1 MSALFGIIRICFVVS
16 FVLISFVP
24 YSSGTTYEYNGPN
37 FSSDT
42 TEHIYAK
49 LTLSDALQ
57 TNFSGNLDL
66 TLLPGFSLTLTD
78 SYRKLTLTTYGASL
92 LGQHCTI
99 SATDNYGLPSE
110 WDLLL
115 WDEVA
120 PQRVVTLRTI
130 LYHGLDS
137 NTGTIFYGKDDLS
150 VLAINYKNFSS
161 VYHISLDGPDST
173 GWSVMAAP
181 VPEPATMILFGAG
194 LVGLIGTRLKRKK

>member
-1 MSALFGIIRICFVVS
+1 MSVLFGIIRVCFVVG

-24 YSSGTTYEYNGPN
+24 NSSGITYEYNGPN

-42 TEHIYAK
+42 TEHLYAR
-49 LTLSDALQ
+49 LTFSDALQ
-57 TNFSGNLDL
+57 TNFSGNLNL

-78 SYRKLTLTTYGASL
+78 SYRKFTLTTDGASL

-110 WDLLL
+110 WDLFL

-120 PQRVVTLRTI
+120 PQYNVNLRTI

-137 NTGTIFYGKDDLS
+137 NTGTIFYEKRDSLQF
-150 VLAINYKNFSS
+150 AINYKIFTYSYDS
-161 VYHISLDGPDST
+161 VPAGPDST

-181 VPEPATMILFGAG
+181 VPEPATMLLFGTG

>member
-1 MSALFGIIRICFVVS
+1 MSALFGIIRVCFVVS
-16 FVLISFVP
+16 FMLISFVP
-24 YSSGTTYEYNGPN
+24 YSFGTTYEYNGPN

-78 SYRKLTLTTYGASL
+78 SYRNLKVTTHDASL
-92 LGQHCTI
+92 LEQHCTI

-115 WDEVA
+115 GDEVT
-120 PQRVVTLRTI
+120 PQRNVILRTI

-137 NTGTIFYGKDDLS
+137 NTGTIFYEKVDLS
-150 VLAINYKNFSS
+150 QLLINNGHFDR
-161 VYHISLDGPDST
+161 VYRISLDGPDST

-181 VPEPATMILFGAG
+181 VPEPATMLLFGTG
-194 LVGLIGTRLKRKK
+194 LVGLIAARLKRKK